1 MCTVLCYTPPRR
13 NELAAR
19 GASARA
25 PRRQV
30 RVVPPHHDA
39 KCAPRPAEPPAT
51 PQRLT
56 ACSLYR
62 RDLTVPHGAST
73 EERVRQR
80 DGLPGLLALLGLLPL
95 GRASLVLQ
103 HGLLRD
109 RGPLDP
115 AVSPR
120 VLWGLLPPG
129 MRLAL
134 AVGGASPP
142 STTHAWRQDL
152 DLRPVHMF
160 FDREKD
166 AQKILDG
173 AFAHAGLEIKQGRM
187 AGSPERLNLFTSDGD
202 VLRLDLDI
210 DAHLGGTLHPSSVL
224 ILEKGNRIADGR
236 LETIKRAME
245 EQAAAASCAVM

>member
-1 MCTVLCYTPPRR
+1 
-13 NELAAR
+13 
-19 GASARA
+19 
-25 PRRQV
+25 
-30 RVVPPHHDA
+30 
-39 KCAPRPAEPPAT
+39 
-51 PQRLT
+51 
-56 ACSLYR
+56 
-62 RDLTVPHGAST
+62 
-73 EERVRQR
+73 
-80 DGLPGLLALLGLLPL
+80 
-95 GRASLVLQ
+95 
-103 HGLLRD
+103 
-109 RGPLDP
+109 
-115 AVSPR
+115 
-120 VLWGLLPPG
+120 

-142 STTHAWRQDL
+142 STTHTHTRRQDL

-224 ILEKGNRIADGR
+224 ILEKGNRIADDR
-236 LETIKRAME
+236 LETIKRAVE